1 MRSYPTSTLKLH
13 PKELY
18 FTLCNNPILVDDGKM
33 SFSLDKWSGK
43 KCYMIAARRLRI
55 ARVDYPLNWKWKSL
69 PQSRFKEM
77 AKLRAVIWLEI
88 RGRIETRMLS
98 PATTYKAYLVYQL
111 KKYSCGFHWPAVVTV
126 GLRAHGF
133 DYERPD
139 LMEIT
144 AGIKQNVY
152 LLPRRAIQRDLDRN
166 ESKFPNEGREDGWL
180 EMELGEFRCQGDE
193 DGELEM
199 IFCDIKT
206 GASKHGL
213 HVQGIEH
220 DCVFE
225 E

>member
-1 MRSYPTSTLKLH
+1 
-13 PKELY
+13 
-18 FTLCNNPILVDDGKM
+18 
-33 SFSLDKWSGK
+33 
-43 KCYMIAARRLRI
+43 
-55 ARVDYPLNWKWKSL
+55 
-69 PQSRFKEM
+69 M

-166 ESKFPNEGREDGWL
+166 GSKFPNEGREDGWL